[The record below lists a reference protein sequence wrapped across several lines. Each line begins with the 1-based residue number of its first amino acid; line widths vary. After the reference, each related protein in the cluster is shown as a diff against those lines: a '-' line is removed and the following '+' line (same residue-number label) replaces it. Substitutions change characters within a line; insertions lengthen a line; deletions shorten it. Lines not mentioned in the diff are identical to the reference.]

1 MLKLLQNEWMKI
13 IKRPGTFVMM
23 GLLLVTVV
31 LMGGIIKYQSQ
42 DEKPNPNWKLE
53 IQTTIAE
60 QKQNLVQMENVPKGQ
75 REYLE
80 KSIAINEYR
89 LEHNLAPNGEYAI
102 WSFVQDAS
110 SLIQLAGLFTI
121 IVAAGIV
128 ASEFNWGT
136 IKLLLIRPTS
146 RSKIL
151 LAKYTTVISFALLML
166 TLLFGFSTLVGWIA
180 FGMPEQSTPYLNY
193 FAGKVTEESMVF
205 HLIKFHGL
213 SSISMIMLST
223 MAFMISAVFRNSSL
237 AIGLSIFLMFTGAQF
252 TNLIAI
258 KFDWAKYILFANT
271 DLMQYFEGMPLV
283 EGMTLPFSVS
293 MLVVYFVLFHSLAF
307 FVFRKR
313 DVAA

>member
-1 MLKLLQNEWMKI
+1 MFKLIQNEWMKI
-13 IKRPGTFVMM
+13 FKRPGTFVML
-23 GLLLVTVV
+23 GILLITVV
-31 LMGGIIKYQSQ
+31 LMGGIIKYENQ
-42 DEKPNPNWKLE
+42 DVKANPNWQHE
-53 IQTTIAE
+53 IQTIIAE
-60 QKQNLVQMENVPKGQ
+60 QKQSLAQMENAAQGQ
-75 REYLE
+75 TKYLE

-89 LEHNLAPNGEYAI
+89 LDHNLAPNGEYAI

-146 RSKIL
+146 RAKIL

-166 TLLFGFSTLVGWIA
+166 TLLFVFSTIVGWVA
-180 FGMPEQSTPYLNY
+180 FGMPEQAIPYLNY
-193 FAGKVTEESMVF
+193 FDGKVTEESMIF
-205 HLIKFHGL
+205 HLIKFYGL
-213 SSISMIMLST
+213 NSISMIMLST

-252 TNLIAI
+252 TNLIAM

-283 EGMTLPFSVS
+283 EGMTLTFSVLI
-293 MLVVYFVLFHSLAF
+293 LVAYFVLFHSLAF
-307 FVFRKR
+307 FVFKKR